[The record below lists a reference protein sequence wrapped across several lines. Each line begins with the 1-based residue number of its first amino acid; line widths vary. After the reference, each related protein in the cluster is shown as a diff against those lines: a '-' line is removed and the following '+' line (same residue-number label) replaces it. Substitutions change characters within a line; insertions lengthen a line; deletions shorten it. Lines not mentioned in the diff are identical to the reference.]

1 MSSPVFSEIL
11 GMATEALRSNK
22 LRTSLTMLGVIIGI
36 SSVIAITS
44 VGQGVQKATEKQLQ
58 SLGTDILI
66 VLAGSPRAG
75 FVSQGVGSANSLT
88 WSDAQAVREQAPAAE
103 GVASFLRASV
113 NLVYQNS
120 NSITAAI
127 GTEPSFSTV
136 RSFFPLEGRFFNQEE
151 MESTAKVVVIGKKV
165 RDRLFRPEEP
175 ALDAAV
181 RIQGERYT
189 IIGVMEP
196 KGSSGVVDQ
205 DDQVYIPLPT
215 MASRI
220 VGSNAL
226 SGVAIS
232 GFWLKA
238 ASTQDLDAAQ
248 FQASNLLRLRHNI
261 IPPQEDDFN
270 ITSQTDLLSTLNTI
284 VGLFTVM
291 VVAIGSIS
299 LIVGGIGIANIMLVS
314 VVERTREIGV
324 RKALGATDAAVLS
337 QFLAEAIVVSLLGG
351 GVGVFLGVLIA
362 FGAAQGLKI
371 PFVISP
377 ESVVSAFGLSFAV
390 GLVAGVIPARNA
402 SKLDPITALRSD

>member
-1 MSSPVFSEIL
+1 MSSPAFSEIL

-88 WSDAQAVREQAPAAE
+88 WNDAKAVAEQAPAAE

-113 NLVYQNS
+113 NLVYRSN

-127 GTEPSFSTV
+127 GTEPSFSPV
-136 RSFFPLEGRFFNQEE
+136 RSFFPIEGRFFNQQE
-151 MESTAKVVVIGKKV
+151 MDSTAKVVVIGKKV
-165 RDRLFRPEEP
+165 RDRLFRPEET
-175 ALDAAV
+175 ALDV
-181 RIQGERYT
+181 TLRIQGERYT
-189 IIGVMEP
+189 IIGVMEA

-205 DDQVYIPLPT
+205 DDQIYIPLPT

-220 VGSNAL
+220 VGSN
-226 SGVAIS
+226 SITGVAIS

-238 ASTQDLDAAQ
+238 ATTQDLEAAQ

-324 RKALGATDAAVLS
+324 RKALGATDSAVLS

-351 GVGVFLGVLIA
+351 SVGVVLGVLIS
-362 FGAAQGLKI
+362 FVAATGLQI
-371 PFVISP
+371 PFVISL
-377 ESVVSAFGLSFAV
+377 ESVISAFGLSFAV